1 MSESA
6 APSMASGDVLV
17 VEQIVCSLIA
27 VGQTFTIDDIRPQ
40 LCKADINPL
49 AFGPLLYALL
59 RLKVIERVDS
69 IHRTRKS
76 GYNGGHRGMWRRC
89 HPVRFDGSLD
99 A

>member
-1 MSESA
+1 MSDFGA
-6 APSMASGDVLV
+6 RWVASSDAYL
-17 VEQIVCSLIA
+17 VEQIVSSSIA

-40 LCKADINPL
+40 LTAAGINPL

-59 RLKVIERVDS
+59 RAKLIERVDS
-69 IHRTRKS
+69 IHRTRRH

-89 HPVRFDGSLD
+89 APTHSDGDGD